1 MLIRSQNKKNI
12 FVLENSESVG
22 IYEMFESGTY
32 KTAGY
37 SICTNNCRMGEYS
50 TEEKAIKVLDEIY
63 DTYRLEKYTD
73 YIYDTSAQASMPMVV
88 ANNAVYQMPQ
98 DGEVK
103 I

>member
-50 TEEKAIKVLDEIY
+50 TEEKAIKVMDEIC
-63 DTYRLEKYTD
+63 DTYRDDLYTD
-73 YIYDTSAQASMPMVV
+73 CIYDDSAK
-88 ANNAVYQMPQ
+88 ANIPHLMARNTVYQMPQ